1 MGMFGFDIRNKR
13 LFKESLAFRKKIFAK
28 FLGLK
33 CTRNKVHETRKLD
46 NNMVVSNL
54 FKIKCNGPKIM
65 RFSNLYF
72 FNFKIKEDF

>member
-1 MGMFGFDIRNKR
+1 MFGFDIRNKR
-13 LFKESLAFRKKIFAK
+13 LFKASLAFRKKIVAK

-54 FKIKCNGPKIM
+54 FKI
-65 RFSNLYF
+65 
-72 FNFKIKEDF
+72 

>member
-1 MGMFGFDIRNKR
+1 MFGFDIRNKR
-13 LFKESLAFRKKIFAK
+13 LFKESLAFGKKNFAK

-33 CTRNKVHETRKLD
+33 CTRNKVHETKKLD
-46 NNMVVSNL
+46 NNMFVLNL

-65 RFSNLYF
+65 RFCNLYF